1 MKIMSQI
8 VNDVGKLFLD
18 QNQFG
23 NHHGFDKLGGSSKS
37 YAKLVVATNPVLLRS
52 VPITAL

>member
-1 MKIMSQI
+1 MSKI

-37 YAKLVVATNPVLLRS
+37 YAKLVVATYPVLLRS
-52 VPITAL
+52 VPKTAL